1 MHVGRPLARLAVILS
16 ACLISSGLVVA
27 PRALLAQERPVRSGS
42 TLWSAVNLYN
52 APATT
57 RASGPYRLERGQQVS
72 GDAAVLIGPIEIAG
86 ELTGTLVA
94 INATVHL
101 APTAVIRGD
110 LLILGGTLTREEGA
124 VVGGEI
130 RAQSEVLRY
139 EIEDGR
145 LIPDEGRWSDWRPE
159 RLRDRS
165 ARQTTSSSDLFHFSA
180 GGYNRVEGLPIAVG
194 PRLRRVTSWGRVDLD
209 AFGVV
214 RTAGPVA
221 WDRGTLGHD
230 ARLAVRLGREAGLTL
245 GVQAFDVI
253 APVEAWQVSDQE
265 NGLGTFVA
273 HRDLRDYYGRHG
285 MAGSVGGRIGEAV
298 ALDLIVGSERWANA
312 AARDPITLNRARE
325 PWRPNPLMHTG
336 VVDLTS
342 LRLRIDTRERVKAP
356 WLGGWYVQGEIE
368 SGRGDL
374 VAPPPPWPTIALQ
387 DGAAQGSALLPLIAP
402 TPVPTR
408 YQRAFLDARR
418 RTRLSPGTE
427 LSVRLVAGG
436 WIGGDPLPMQRRLS
450 MGGPG
455 AVEGYDFRRVP
466 AGEADVFTC
475 GGVADE
481 WVGRPALCERM
492 ALAQVELRQPIGF
505 DWEFAGDD
513 WRIGV
518 NDRPSWVLFADAGRG
533 WNRDAP
539 DWLSPATNAAVF
551 DGAGLPPLSS
561 FRTTLGL
568 GIDFGSIGLYAAKAV
583 SSGKEPMNLLLRVGR
598 RF

>member
-1 MHVGRPLARLAVILS
+1 MHVGHRLTRLAFILS
-16 ACLISSGLVVA
+16 ASFTTTALSLTPVALV
-27 PRALLAQERPVRSGS
+27 AQERAMRSGS

-52 APATT
+52 TSSTT
-57 RASGPYRLERGQQVS
+57 RATGPFRLEQGQQVS
-72 GDAAVLIGPIEIAG
+72 GDVAVLIGPVIIAG
-86 ELTGTLVA
+86 EVTGTLVA
-94 INATVHL
+94 INATVEL
-101 APTAVIRGD
+101 TASAVIRGD
-110 LLILGGTLTREEGA
+110 LLILGGTLTRAEGA

-130 RAQSEVLRY
+130 RSQAEVLRY

-145 LIPDEGRWSDWRPE
+145 LVPDQGRWSDWRPE

-165 ARQTTSSSDLFHFSA
+165 TRPATSYTDLFHVST
-180 GGYNRVEGLPIAVG
+180 GGYNRVEGLPVSVG
-194 PRLRRVTSWGRVDLD
+194 PRLRRSTRWGRVDLD

-214 RTAGPVA
+214 RTAGPVV
-221 WDRGTLGHD
+221 WDRRTLGHD
-230 ARLAVRLGREAGLTL
+230 ARLALRLGRAAGLTL

-285 MAGSVGGRIGEAV
+285 MAGSVGGRIGEAIS
-298 ALDLIVGSERWANA
+298 LDLIVGNERWATPE
-312 AARDPITLNRARE
+312 ARDPITMSRARE

-336 VVDLTS
+336 VVDLRT

-374 VAPPPPWPTIALQ
+374 IAPSPPWPTIA
-387 DGAAQGSALLPLIAP
+387 IAP
-402 TPVPTR
+402 SPVPMR

-450 MGGPG
+450 IGGPG

-475 GGVADE
+475 GGVADD
-481 WVGRPALCERM
+481 WFGRPAMCERM

-513 WRIGV
+513 WRIGI

-539 DWLSPATNAAVF
+539 DWLSPATTGAVSA
-551 DGAGLPPLSS
+551 GSGLPPLST

-568 GIDFGSIGLYAAKAV
+568 GIDFGSIGLYAAKAL